1 MKILYLFKALSIRW
15 SLNTFMVMG
24 LFLWTSA
31 SAQEAKGKP
40 PSPKGMVA
48 IPAGKFIRGTKPD
61 RANEIC
67 LRNSKV
73 CKESWFEDE
82 EPFHIVQ
89 LRTFHIDTHE
99 VTQQEFSRV
108 MGENPSDFEGANL
121 PVERVTWHEALA
133 YCKKLGKRLPTEA
146 EWEWAAKGG
155 TDSAFAWGENALS
168 KKANF
173 CDRHCPKRWRE
184 SQFDDGYRHTAPVG
198 SFPANGYGVFDMA
211 GNVYEWVQDWYDS
224 DYYRISP
231 NDNPKGPVKGKRK
244 VIRGGAWINYSVG
257 VRPSDRTDAKLKKRL
272 NFVGF
277 RCAL

>member
-1 MKILYLFKALSIRW
+1 MLL
-15 SLNTFMVMG
+15 G

-31 SAQEAKGKP
+31 SAQEAQGKP
-40 PSPKGMVA
+40 QSPQGMVA

-61 RANEIC
+61 RANKIC
-67 LRNSKV
+67 LQNSKV
-73 CKESWFEDE
+73 CKIAWFEDE
-82 EPFHIVQ
+82 EPLHLVQ
-89 LRTFHIDTHE
+89 LRKFHIDIHE
-99 VTQQEFSRV
+99 VTQQEFQRV

-121 PVERVTWHEALA
+121 PVERVTWHEAVA

-155 TDSAFAWGENALS
+155 TDLAFAWGENALS

-173 CDRHCPKRWRE
+173 CDRHCPKRWKE

-231 NDNPKGPVKGKRK
+231 NDNPKGPVKGKLK
-244 VIRGGAWINYSVG
+244 VIRGGSWINYCVG
-257 VRPSDRTDAKLKKRL
+257 VRPGDRTNAKLKKRL